1 MIRRVMEIGP
11 LEQETLKSVY
21 RQGGPEGVARPGDL
35 AEALSISPAT
45 ITARLKKL
53 ADQGLVDH
61 RPYQGVTLTRRGR
74 VAAIGAIRRHRIV
87 ERFLSDFLGY
97 RWNEADQ
104 LAVTFEHSL
113 PPEVV
118 HRMYNALDRPTACP
132 HGFPIP
138 EAEAE
143 ELADLPTLA
152 DAELGETIE
161 VALPGDTH
169 PDVVS
174 FLDTI
179 GIRPGTVLTVKE
191 RHPFEGPVIV
201 DVDGVDRVVGHKLAA
216 EIYVSTP
223 NKEEES

>member
-1 MIRRVMEIGP
+1 MLCLEMAVSRM
-11 LEQETLKSVY
+11 EQETLKSVY
-21 RQGGPEGVARPGDL
+21 RQAGPEGVARSGDL
-35 AEALSISPAT
+35 AEALAVSPAT

-53 ADQGLVDH
+53 DDQGLVEH
-61 RPYQGVTLTRRGR
+61 RPYQGVTLTRKGR

-87 ERFLSDFLGY
+87 ERFLADLLGY
-97 RWNEADQ
+97 RWDEADQ

-113 PPEVV
+113 PAEVV
-118 HRMYNALDRPTACP
+118 QRMFNALDRPTACP

-143 ELADLPTLA
+143 ELAALATLA
-152 DAELGETIE
+152 DADLGETIE
-161 VALPGDTH
+161 VALPGNTH

-201 DVDGVDRVVGHKLAA
+201 DVDGVDRVVGHRLAT
-216 EIYVSTP
+216 EIYASAP
-223 NKEEES
+223 IQGEES

>member
-1 MIRRVMEIGP
+1 MLCPEMVVSPM
-11 LEQETLKSVY
+11 EQETLKSVY
-21 RQGGPEGVARPGDL
+21 RHAGPEGVARSGDL
-35 AEALSISPAT
+35 AEALAVSPAT

-53 ADQGLVDH
+53 DDQGLVEH
-61 RPYQGVTLTRRGR
+61 RPYQGVTLTRKGR

-87 ERFLSDFLGY
+87 ERFLADLLGY
-97 RWNEADQ
+97 RWDEADQ

-113 PPEVV
+113 PLEVV
-118 HRMYNALDRPTACP
+118 QRMFNALDRPTACP

-143 ELADLPTLA
+143 ELAALPTLA
-152 DAELGETIE
+152 DADLGETIE
-161 VALPGDTH
+161 VALPGNTH
-169 PDVVS
+169 SDVVS

-201 DVDGVDRVVGHKLAA
+201 DVDGVDRIVGHKLAA
-216 EIYVSTP
+216 EIYASAPTQ
-223 NKEEES
+223 EEES